1 MRNFKSLTWVGA
13 ARKMIITRGQLTWR
27 IENLK
32 EVIKSYVYLKVYEK
46 AKEIEDEEVQNGI
59 KTLKAKHEAA
69 VLREK
74 TMSSQKYFNH
84 LCQSA
89 LRSNETFFME
99 GLNTDIFTLSSVCS
113 VTKEVFADGKTNWGR
128 LAAATEA
135 CTWFIVHGLKKGS
148 WLTNNEL
155 DFAIAMIL
163 LPLTWTA
170 NEWIRKSPAEAMALD
185 VNMEEDDWWI
195 NLF

>member
-1 MRNFKSLTWVGA
+1 MT
-13 ARKMIITRGQLTWR
+13 ITRGQLTWR
-27 IENLK
+27 VENLK

-46 AKEIEDEEVQNGI
+46 AKEIEDEEVQNVI

-69 VLREK
+69 VLRGK
-74 TMSSQKYFNH
+74 TVSSQKCFNH

-89 LRSNETFFME
+89 LRSNETFFVE

-113 VTKEVFADGKTNWGR
+113 VTKEIFADGKINWGR

-155 DFAIAMIL
+155 DFTIAMIL

>member
-1 MRNFKSLTWVGA
+1 
-13 ARKMIITRGQLTWR
+13 MIITRGQLTWR

-32 EVIKSYVYLKVYEK
+32 EVIGSYVYSKVYEK
-46 AKEIEDEEVQNGI
+46 AKEIDDEEVQSAI
-59 KTLKAKHEAA
+59 KTLRAKHEAGI
-69 VLREK
+69 LREK
-74 TMSSQKYFNH
+74 TVPSQKCFNH
-84 LCQSA
+84 LCESA
-89 LRSNETFFME
+89 FQSNETFFKE
-99 GLNTDIFTLSSVCS
+99 VLKINIFTLSSVCS
-113 VTKEVFADGKTNWGR
+113 IIKDVFEDGKTNWGR
-128 LAAATEA
+128 LAAATET
-135 CTWFIVHGLKKGS
+135 CMWFIVHGLKKGS

-155 DFAIAMIL
+155 DFTIATIL